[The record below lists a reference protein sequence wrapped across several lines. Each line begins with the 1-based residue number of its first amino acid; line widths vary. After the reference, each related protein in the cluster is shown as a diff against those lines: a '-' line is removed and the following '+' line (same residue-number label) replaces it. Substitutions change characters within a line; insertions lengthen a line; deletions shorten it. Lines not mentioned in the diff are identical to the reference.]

1 MYGTK
6 LENRTDV
13 DNRVIEQTLA
23 KLSQPEARGVI
34 VQSGGLFYEKSP
46 AKWKWDAPCHGWV
59 ADSFRAGGKIT
70 HVVTSLYYYKI
81 YNDGKPV
88 GDTKRM
94 ISKWYEDL
102 FNVSSFQSIRDNCLI
117 LDERKGMR
125 EGTVERYAI
134 IRVTPENIG
143 NLGTFLIMSR
153 HAYEEATQYELNKD
167 GSLLTHNM
175 WYHLC
180 YKRDFPFGKI
190 LPFCSTTT
198 FSKGTLRINDY
209 PHGHSAIDGIPTK
222 YPLIPNEGRGDKF
235 GFSRSQYT
243 FLSKGDL
250 TKALNKVLGK
260 DSGKVKHVFGYL
272 LPESAYKVYNNIKE
286 EDRQSGSVE
295 LPSTDFD
302 KIGKILCDLH
312 DELYNS
318 KG

>member
-13 DNRVIEQTLA
+13 DNGVIEKTIV
-23 KLSQPEARGVI
+23 KLSQPEARGI
-34 VQSGGLFYEKSP
+34 SVQSGGLFYEKSP
-46 AKWKWDAPCHGWV
+46 SKWRWDAPCHGWV

-88 GDTKRM
+88 ADTEKM
-94 ISKWYEDL
+94 ISRWYEDL
-102 FNVSSFQSIRDNCLI
+102 FNVPSFHSIRDNCLI
-117 LDERKGMR
+117 LDEREGMR
-125 EGTVERYAI
+125 KGTVERYAI

-153 HAYEEATQYELNKD
+153 HAYEEATQYEPSKN

-180 YKRDFPFGKI
+180 YKRDFPFEKI
-190 LPFCSTTT
+190 LPFCSTAI
-198 FSKGTLRINDY
+198 FDKGTFYINGY

-222 YPLIPNEGRGDKF
+222 YPLIPNKGREDKF

-243 FLSKGDL
+243 FSSKGVL
-250 TKALNKVLGK
+250 TTALNRVLGK
-260 DSGKVKHVFGYL
+260 DTSKVKHVFGYL
-272 LPESAYKVYNNIKE
+272 LPSSAYKVYNNIKE
-286 EDRQSGSVE
+286 EDKTSGAVE
-295 LPSTDFD
+295 IPFKDWD
-302 KIGKILCDLH
+302 EIGKILCALH
-312 DELYNS
+312 DELYA